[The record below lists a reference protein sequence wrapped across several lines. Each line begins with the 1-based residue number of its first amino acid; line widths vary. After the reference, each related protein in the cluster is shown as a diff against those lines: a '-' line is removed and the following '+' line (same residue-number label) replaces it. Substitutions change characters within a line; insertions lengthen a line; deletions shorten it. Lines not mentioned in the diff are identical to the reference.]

1 MKISDN
7 GLDLIRRFEGCELSA
22 YKCPAGV
29 LTVGYGSTGPHVK
42 PGMTITQ
49 DEADELL
56 RKDVERFDRAVQSLA
71 PTSTQGQHDAM
82 TSFAFN
88 VGITALEGSTLLKMH
103 RAGNY
108 EAAAGQFRRWNRG
121 GGRVLAGLTKRRAA
135 EAETYRS

>member
-1 MKISDN
+1 MKISDK
-7 GLDLIRRFEGCELSA
+7 GLDLIRSFEGCELSA

-29 LTVGYGSTGPHVK
+29 WTIGVGSTGPHVK

-49 DEADELL
+49 EEADALL
-56 RKDVERFDRAVQSLA
+56 RKDVERFDRAVQKLA
-71 PTSTQGQHDAM
+71 PTATQGQHDAM

-121 GGRVLAGLTKRRAA
+121 GGRVLAGLTRRRAA
-135 EAETYRS
+135 EAEMYMS